1 METIESKF
9 ANAYLSLAIEKNN
22 IDEVVSSNKVLLE
35 LLSDEELQKT
45 LESEFISKGEKEKLL
60 KQIFPFLS
68 EDYLNFLFVIN
79 DYHCMKYLPKIIKRL
94 DILVNNYINVS
105 HGVVYS
111 YDALSENEISKL
123 EKQLTLK
130 YHYQVHLKN
139 IIDKTLLGGIKIVVN
154 NQELD
159 YSLLKKFNG
168 LKQSLKGETE

>member
-9 ANAYLSLAIEKNN
+9 ANAYLSLAIEKNDL
-22 IDEVVSSNKVLLE
+22 DEVVSNNKTLLE

-79 DYHCMKYLPKIIKRL
+79 DYHCMKYLSKIIKRL

-159 YSLLKKFNG
+159 YSLLKKFNS